1 MAIPNERIE
10 TLLSDLPADI
20 AEFVSGLI
28 IGGKFSGQLNSDLA
42 DYADSL
48 LPLATAFSQ
57 APISGFNVGAVAI
70 GQSGNVYLGTNL
82 EFQGVPLNAT
92 LHAEQSAVVNAWMH
106 GEKAIRALHISET
119 PCGHCRQFLRELSE
133 IETLEIRI
141 KGQVT
146 SLSQLLPY
154 AFGEVRKTGQGLLD
168 SPPYALVATKAETDP
183 LKQQA
188 IDAAQLSYTPY
199 SSSPE
204 GCVIECL
211 DGNKFTGRSAES
223 AAFNPS
229 ISPLLVAL
237 NQRNLSSS
245 RDVAIASC
253 HLSKLVTAINNSTP
267 LAIATLKPL
276 TDVAIKVVLMES
288 Q

>member
-1 MAIPNERIE
+1 VTLTNER
-10 TLLSDLPADI
+10 LSNSLSGLPGDI

-28 IGGKFSGQLNSDLA
+28 KGGKFSGQLNADLA
-42 DYADSL
+42 DYADAL
-48 LPLATAFSQ
+48 LPLATTFSK
-57 APISGFNVGAVAI
+57 APISGFHVGAVAI
-70 GQSGNVYLGTNL
+70 GQSGKVYLGTNL
-82 EFQGVPLNAT
+82 EFQGVPLNAS
-92 LHAEQSAVVNAWMH
+92 LHAEQSAIVNAWMH
-106 GEKAIRALHISET
+106 GEKALRALHISET

-141 KGQVT
+141 KGQLT

-154 AFGEVRKTGQGLLD
+154 AFGEVKETGQGLLD
-168 SPPYALVATKAETDP
+168 SSPYSLVTAKVEKDP
-183 LKQQA
+183 LMQPA

-199 SSSPE
+199 SNAPE

-211 DGNKFTGRSAES
+211 DGNIFTGRSAES
-223 AAFNPS
+223 SAFNPS
-229 ISPLLVAL
+229 ISAHLVAL

-253 HLSKLVTAINNSTP
+253 GLSKLVTAINNSTP
-267 LAIATLKPL
+267 LAIATLKSL
-276 TDVAIKVVLMES
+276 TDLKIKIFLMES